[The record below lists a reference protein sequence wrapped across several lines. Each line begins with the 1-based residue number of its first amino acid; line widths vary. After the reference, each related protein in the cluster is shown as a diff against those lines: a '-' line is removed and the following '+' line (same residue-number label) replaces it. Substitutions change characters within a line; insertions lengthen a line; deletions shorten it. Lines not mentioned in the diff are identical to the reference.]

1 MPVKHT
7 IPYYS
12 GTFFITFTCYQWLPL
27 IDKTNGYNIVYNWFS
42 HLKSKGH
49 FINGYVI
56 MPNHVHAVI
65 SFINTQQSINTIV
78 GNGKRFMAYEI
89 IARLEKQGETELLN
103 KLSSNIEA
111 KRKENN
117 KHHNV
122 WELSFD
128 WKECIKKE
136 FVWQKLDYIH
146 NNPSA
151 GKWQLA
157 PNAIE
162 YLHSSAKYY
171 LTGVQGIYEVVNFME
186 MEDVDF
192 KEGRQQAG

>member
-1 MPVKHT
+1 MPVKHS
-7 IPYYS
+7 IPFNS
-12 GTFFITFTCYQWLPL
+12 GKFFITFTCHQWLPL
-27 IDKTNGYNIVYNWFS
+27 IDKTNGYDIVYNWFS

-49 FINGYVI
+49 YINGYVI

-65 SFINTQQSINTIV
+65 SFINTGQSINTIV

-89 IARLEKQGETELLN
+89 ITRLEKQGETGLLN
-103 KLSSNIEA
+103 RLNSNIEA

-117 KHHNV
+117 KQHNV

-128 WKECIKKE
+128 WKECRNKE
-136 FVWQKLDYIH
+136 FTWQKLDYIH
-146 NNPSA
+146 NNPCT

-157 PNAIE
+157 VNAVE

-171 LTGVQGIYEVVNFME
+171 LTGVQGLYEVANFME

-192 KEGRQQAG
+192 KDSKQ